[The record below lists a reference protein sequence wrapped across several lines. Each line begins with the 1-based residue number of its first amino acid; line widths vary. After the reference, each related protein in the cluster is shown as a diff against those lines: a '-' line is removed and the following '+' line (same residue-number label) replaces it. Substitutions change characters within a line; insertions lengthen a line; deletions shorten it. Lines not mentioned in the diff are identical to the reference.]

1 MLSHSAAQ
9 FPLLRDVAGD
19 DPKPNKKT
27 CFPQQR
33 AVPGYCHPTVTID
46 CIKMSRA
53 RHMASWCCMK
63 LCTGLR
69 SLFQKRP
76 QPNHGWVT
84 SSQSAVVV
92 PSGHSSAH
100 LEQERRRGKEKGR
113 QPPPRN
119 KVALGDPDRSIEA
132 VRSKVGGAWRN
143 LDLIP
148 RTMACSHHMH
158 QGRVAPGCT

>member
-100 LEQERRRGKEKGR
+100 LEQERRRGKEEDGNLRLVTRLLWATQTVVLKLCG
-113 QPPPRN
+113 P
-119 KVALGDPDRSIEA
+119 KW
-132 VRSKVGGAWRN
+132 GAWRN